1 MLQPCPVPQ
10 PCPNIT
16 PNHSSFRPNY
26 ASVDYQITWY
36 TYGNVHR
43 GEFQIVYI
51 VILQIIILEAFCSW
65 KSPREEKLGE
75 AEYLYFRSIEYD
87 R

>member
-1 MLQPCPVPQ
+1 MSMY
-10 PCPNIT
+10 T
-16 PNHSSFRPNY
+16 GDSFKK
-26 ASVDYQITWY
+26 
-36 TYGNVHR
+36 
-43 GEFQIVYI
+43 FI
-51 VILQIIILEAFCSW
+51 VILQINILEAFCSW